1 MGQRKREQWARL
13 ISEQEASGKGVPV
26 FCRERAIGEKAFY
39 WWRRRLRKEQG
50 VGFALVETRLG
61 QTGGSEAP
69 AFELILV
76 NGERLR
82 IGRGVDVAT
91 LRQVLDAIRA

>member
-1 MGQRKREQWARL
+1 MGQSKREHWARL
-13 ISEQEASGKGVPV
+13 ITEQEASGKGVPL

-50 VGFALVETRLG
+50 VRFALLETELAS
-61 QTGGSEAP
+61 TGANETP
-69 AFELILV
+69 ALELV
-76 NGERLR
+76 FTNGDRLR
-82 IGRGVDVAT
+82 IGRGLDIAT